1 MGGDKTGHELETAEN
16 LKCFDDDFAAIH
28 GATQEADDY
37 VTFWLNQTLE
47 AVLCKTF
54 PCLIINLYIP
64 YRNSVKVDLSRT
76 DVHSKG
82 NLIDATIHVSIH
94 GNTKNDVKN

>member
-37 VTFWLNQTLE
+37 VTF
-47 AVLCKTF
+47 
-54 PCLIINLYIP
+54 
-64 YRNSVKVDLSRT
+64 
-76 DVHSKG
+76 
-82 NLIDATIHVSIH
+82 
-94 GNTKNDVKN
+94 